1 MTNHRLAARAKLY
14 SARAASAV
22 GGKIKFRTAGLERR
36 LRRMIAAPQR
46 SNSPFLH
53 CPSPLSFS
61 LVLAEHRAA
70 VQNQT
75 VPISPSLSP
84 LAPQTRQR
92 SNSAQSLSAV
102 SGPSRTLTNRHSPS
116 PALVPEYSE
125 RISSG
130 SPLLRHILTGRLV
143 DRPRVS

>member
-1 MTNHRLAARAKLY
+1 MTNHGRRPQVGCARETRLGAR
-14 SARAASAV
+14 SAV
-22 GGKIKFRTAGLERR
+22 GGKIKFRTAGLER
-36 LRRMIAAPQR
+36 RRMIAAPQR

-102 SGPSRTLTNRHSPS
+102 SGPNRTLTNRHSPS

-143 DRPRVS
+143 DRPS